1 MEWIILVALVLVFLL
16 LLSTYGAVENL
27 RRAQEGLRTD
37 LWRLEQATTG
47 EDTAEEVFKETD
59 WDPGN
64 SMWARHRLAKSGD
77 PVWQAAAE
85 KALVDVLARWPRLK
99 DTNLALDLAAR
110 ASEPGKPPPE
120 WAKSLQEEPIS
131 LERFRA
137 STDRARREAESA
149 RTGETVHMA
158 PGGFPDS
165 GGFTPCCHRSPFE
178 LPQTDRLTVGPE
190 LVTCKGRG

>member
-47 EDTAEEVFKETD
+47 EGALGTSEDAVEAA
-59 WDPGN
+59 WDPGS

-77 PVWQAAAE
+77 PVWQTAAE
-85 KALVDVLARWPRLK
+85 KAHADVLARWPRLK
-99 DTNLALDLAAR
+99 DTTLALDLAAR

-131 LERFRA
+131 LERV
-137 STDRARREAESA
+137 RARADRERRTAEEA
-149 RTGETVHMA
+149 RVGRPEIVHMA
-158 PGGFPDS
+158 PAGS
-165 GGFTPCCHRSPFE
+165 GFTPCCRRSPFE